1 MLCAERV
8 VFRDILR
15 PIQVTSLLQPFGMSD
30 LSAVSSEGQLL
41 SRRGKEFP
49 DVETYLR
56 R

>member
-1 MLCAERV
+1 MLAGEHV

-15 PIQVTSLLQPFGMSD
+15 PIQVASHLKPFGISD
-30 LSAVSSEGQLL
+30 PIVRVFGGPTS